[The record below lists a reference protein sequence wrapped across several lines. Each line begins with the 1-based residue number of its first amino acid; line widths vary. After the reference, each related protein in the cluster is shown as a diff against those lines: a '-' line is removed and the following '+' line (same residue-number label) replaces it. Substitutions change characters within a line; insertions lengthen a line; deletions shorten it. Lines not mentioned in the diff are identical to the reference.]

1 MNTLNPTCLRKQV
14 FPSMY
19 KARDFLEHIQK
30 KGLPD
35 ADISYV
41 YECPSCG
48 LFHLARD
55 KGREDRKMFLVAVSG
70 TRRIC

>member
-1 MNTLNPTCLRKQV
+1 MNVLNPTCLRKQA
-14 FPSMY
+14 FDSMF
-19 KARDFLEHIQK
+19 KARDFLEHIQA

-35 ADISYV
+35 AEISYA

-55 KGREDRKMFLVAVSG
+55 RGRADRKMFLVAVNG
-70 TRRIC
+70 TRRL

>member
-1 MNTLNPTCLRKQV
+1 M
-14 FPSMY
+14 F
-19 KARDFLEHIQK
+19 KARDFLEHIQA

-35 ADISYV
+35 AEISYA

-55 KGREDRKMFLVAVSG
+55 RGRADRKMFLVAVNG
-70 TRRIC
+70 TRRL